1 MRKYLAESDIRSEE
15 VSCEKVK
22 ASVAKSSTLKSDS
35 YKHHLVQDGLRLLNL
50 PRGEDGSLCPESLN
64 IMHRT
69 INKLSNE
76 ALQSVASI
84 ISNTKCSFIKSRP
97 ILSQIVTD
105 HLPCYLAKLDNED
118 AVMSQLSKVLRNHC
132 SYQSDSLSLV
142 TPVSPLLLSSM
153 NQALDRLDRIPD
165 QALVAVNRKLI
176 GKTCLPKFGHV
187 PRSSSRGHLIEM
199 VKKRCKMTI
208 KQLDEGYLP
217 KRLAKAMSVI
227 NLYWKQKSRSMGI
240 SQLEFFPFPKET
252 ASLQND
258 VLNALWSL
266 PNVKHVDLKLL
277 HPILDPDSKFRKM
290 QFRVA
295 LRKYLMECLFECDEG
310 DLPGEALQA
319 IAFIN
324 QGSRYKSVDLSKQG
338 KYAEVDDVLVVSSQ
352 LRALAYDDAE
362 DCSDDDGLM
371 SLGNVNCG
379 EDNDFILPQTN
390 YFNCN
395 SEQHM
400 DEPCS
405 SKDTP
410 KAAGMDNCCSG
421 ESTGATHHVPEAEHS
436 DSKVKDVRKPCEKTK
451 NSRATHYYRDGIAL
465 ETAVDMDHWK
475 RSICSKDLSEICDGT
490 STAAHMIIGQILDR
504 WLITEDG

>member
-1 MRKYLAESDIRSEE
+1 
-15 VSCEKVK
+15 
-22 ASVAKSSTLKSDS
+22 
-35 YKHHLVQDGLRLLNL
+35 
-50 PRGEDGSLCPESLN
+50 
-64 IMHRT
+64 
-69 INKLSNE
+69 
-76 ALQSVASI
+76 
-84 ISNTKCSFIKSRP
+84 
-97 ILSQIVTD
+97 
-105 HLPCYLAKLDNED
+105 
-118 AVMSQLSKVLRNHC
+118 
-132 SYQSDSLSLV
+132 
-142 TPVSPLLLSSM
+142 
-153 NQALDRLDRIPD
+153 
-165 QALVAVNRKLI
+165 
-176 GKTCLPKFGHV
+176 
-187 PRSSSRGHLIEM
+187 
-199 VKKRCKMTI
+199 
-208 KQLDEGYLP
+208 
-217 KRLAKAMSVI
+217 
-227 NLYWKQKSRSMGI
+227 
-240 SQLEFFPFPKET
+240 
-252 ASLQND
+252 
-258 VLNALWSL
+258 
-266 PNVKHVDLKLL
+266 
-277 HPILDPDSKFRKM
+277 M

-295 LRKYLMECLFECDEG
+295 LRRYLMECLFECDEG

-338 KYAEVDDVLVVSSQ
+338 KYAEVDAVLVVGSQ

-436 DSKVKDVRKPCEKTK
+436 DSKVEKDVRKPCEKTK